1 MSKPLPPSPSEKAP
15 SAGTDATPNAA
26 ASRPAPAEGPRS
38 LAVELAFATPRKLPK
53 AQDLRGR
60 VVVLDVAFAS
70 EASGGGFDKITRP
83 LIEGLGARLAMWV
96 DHHDSSEHA
105 RYAGDPRFFL
115 ATKAEHGA
123 CPEMV
128 TPDLVAR
135 AGQVDTIVCHTDF
148 DGLASAAKWMRGG
161 IEPYPGAD
169 DDAWAIDTRLKRPGS
184 IGERFDRALRARP
197 QDHGLFG
204 LVVRHL
210 STGLSDASLWSVI
223 DAAAAELL
231 PIEAETRRVAERYV
245 RVSPGVAVVD
255 VTGATP
261 HRPPSSRID
270 KTQLLLLGQE
280 KEPVSVVIDRDT
292 ITVAARFDSG
302 KNFLTLLGLSG
313 GMPTRVSVPKSR
325 LREVLLALGVAPDA
339 YPA

>member
-1 MSKPLPPSPSEKAP
+1 
-15 SAGTDATPNAA
+15 
-26 ASRPAPAEGPRS
+26 
-38 LAVELAFATPRKLPK
+38 
-53 AQDLRGR
+53 

-70 EASGGGFDKITRP
+70 EISGGGFDKITRP
-83 LIEGLGARLAMWV
+83 FIDGLGARLAMWV
-96 DHHDSSEHA
+96 DHHDSAEHA

-115 ATKAEHGA
+115 TTKAEHGA

-128 TPDLVAR
+128 TPELVAR

-148 DGLASAAKWMRGG
+148 DGLASAAKWIRGG
-161 IEPYPGAD
+161 VEPYPGAD
-169 DDAWAIDTRLKRPGS
+169 DDAWAIDTRLRRPGP

-197 QDHGLFG
+197 SDHGLFG

-210 STGLSDASLWSVI
+210 SSGLADALLWEII
-223 DAAAAELL
+223 DAAAAELV

-255 VTGATP
+255 VTDPTSAKATA
-261 HRPPSSRID
+261 SRID

-292 ITVAARFDSG
+292 VTVAARFDSG

-325 LREVLLALGVAPDA
+325 LREVLLALGVAPEA